1 MQDLAPQLCV
11 KTESTR
17 SSAVTE
23 ALIAR
28 FTDEIRMRDLDKAR
42 FLVHQTMLALLR
54 AMALMK
60 PEYLME
66 EDTPLLLGR
75 MLHALLTTD
84 VGREA

>member
-1 MQDLAPQLCV
+1 
-11 KTESTR
+11 
-17 SSAVTE
+17 
-23 ALIAR
+23 
-28 FTDEIRMRDLDKAR
+28 MRDLDKAR